1 MILANDFLEYLL
13 NTERDLAARVRD
25 RYDMYLKSLPVPQ
38 LADGKIVIDGRY
50 MIDSHEGNY
59 RLYRIEG
66 GTPSVIGI
74 YQRPS
79 SAIVDVIADSIRITH
94 RHADTE
100 DTVLEIQRLATVQ
113 RLARDLAARV
123 RDRYDMYLKSLPV
136 PQLADGKI
144 VIDGRYMID
153 SHEGNYRLYRIE
165 GGTPSVIGIYQ
176 RPSSAI
182 VDVIADSIRITHR
195 HADTEDTVLEIQRL
209 ATVCRDTLNG
219 MTK

>member
-1 MILANDFLEYLL
+1 MILP
-13 NTERDLAARVRD
+13 LACVIV
-25 RYDMYLKSLPVPQ
+25 MTCN
-38 LADGKIVIDGRY
+38 GKIVIDGRY

-100 DTVLEIQRLATVQ
+100 DTVLEIQRLAT
-113 RLARDLAARV
+113 A
-123 RDRYDMYLKSLPV
+123 
-136 PQLADGKI
+136 
-144 VIDGRYMID
+144 
-153 SHEGNYRLYRIE
+153 
-165 GGTPSVIGIYQ
+165 
-176 RPSSAI
+176 
-182 VDVIADSIRITHR
+182 
-195 HADTEDTVLEIQRL
+195 
-209 ATVCRDTLNG
+209 CRDTLNG

>member
-74 YQRPS
+74 LPAPILCNRRCDCRQHPHHTSPCRHRRHRAGN
-79 SAIVDVIADSIRITH
+79 SAAGYSLP
-94 RHADTE
+94 RHPEWHDE
-100 DTVLEIQRLATVQ
+100 VNHYDGRVHQGLATTAP
-113 RLARDLAARV
+113 RSGA
-123 RDRYDMYLKSLPV
+123 
-136 PQLADGKI
+136 
-144 VIDGRYMID
+144 
-153 SHEGNYRLYRIE
+153 
-165 GGTPSVIGIYQ
+165 
-176 RPSSAI
+176 
-182 VDVIADSIRITHR
+182 
-195 HADTEDTVLEIQRL
+195 
-209 ATVCRDTLNG
+209 
-219 MTK
+219 

>member
-1 MILANDFLEYLL
+1 MSIFISWLVLIISVVCAIGIMRIINSVKKIERFFTKRIAAMILANDFLEYLL

-100 DTVLEIQRLATVQ
+100 DTVLEIQRLATV
-113 RLARDLAARV
+113 
-123 RDRYDMYLKSLPV
+123 
-136 PQLADGKI
+136 
-144 VIDGRYMID
+144 
-153 SHEGNYRLYRIE
+153 
-165 GGTPSVIGIYQ
+165 
-176 RPSSAI
+176 
-182 VDVIADSIRITHR
+182 
-195 HADTEDTVLEIQRL
+195 
-209 ATVCRDTLNG
+209 CRDTLNG